1 MEVTELVDALDEQG
15 GLLAKAASGADL
27 DLAVPTCPDWN
38 MRDLLRHIGDVHR
51 WARTYVAQARSD
63 PLSDEDEK
71 ALFET
76 VPTDER
82 IVEWFGD
89 GHRLLCET
97 LRQAPDDLECWS
109 FLPAPSPLAF
119 WARRQAHETAIH
131 RADAEQ
137 VSGALSPYD
146 PLLAADG
153 VDELLM
159 CFAVRGRKLLSDP
172 PRTMSVGTTDTG
184 DSWLVT
190 LGTEKVT
197 TDRTTVGS
205 SVPEAD
211 CVVRGTASDL
221 YLTLWNRLHP
231 KLLQTDGDATVLDD
245 FCDRFHIRW
254 S

>member
-27 DLAVPTCPDWN
+27 ELRVPTCPDWN
-38 MRDLLRHIGDVHR
+38 LRDLLRHIGDVHR
-51 WARTYVAQARSD
+51 WARTYVAEAKQE
-63 PLSDEDEK
+63 PLSDVEETI
-71 ALFET
+71 LFET
-76 VPTDER
+76 VPADER
-82 IVEWFGD
+82 IVEWFRD
-89 GHRLLCET
+89 GHMALCDA
-97 LRQAPDDLECWS
+97 LRDAPENLECWS

-146 PLLAADG
+146 PELAADG
-153 VDELLM
+153 VDELLT

-172 PRTMSVGTTDTG
+172 PRTMTVEATDTG
-184 DSWLVT
+184 HNWFVT

-197 TDRTTVGS
+197 TERTAA
-205 SVPEAD
+205 EAE
-211 CVVRGTASDL
+211 CTVRGTASDL

-231 KLLQTDGDATVLDD
+231 SVLQTDGDASVLGD